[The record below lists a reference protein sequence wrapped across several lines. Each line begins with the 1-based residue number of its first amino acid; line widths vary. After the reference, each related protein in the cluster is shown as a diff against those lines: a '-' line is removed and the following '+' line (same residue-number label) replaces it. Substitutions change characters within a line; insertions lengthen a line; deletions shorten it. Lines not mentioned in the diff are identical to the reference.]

1 MQPRSSSRSRRPART
16 RRRRLLLGLA
26 LALSTAHPASACA
39 PQQQQPAA
47 QTPPAA
53 GQTQSP
59 PPPQSP
65 APQAQQSQPAEARN
79 SPTATVRE
87 FYRQLRERRF
97 REAFAMSIW
106 RPAVEG
112 LSAADFDE
120 LRPEFD
126 KMAEGVPEQF
136 EISGEQIS
144 GDQATVFMRTP
155 YDPPGKFE
163 EHPVI
168 RVGGAWIYGNKENQ
182 QAVNKE
188 GREFFFKAR
197 VERHHEEVVEV
208 LKRIAEAEA
217 MYANAHGGLHADLS
231 TLVQESRLSFREEM
245 KLAETLGYN
254 FRVTL
259 EGGGR
264 SFRVNAEP
272 VKYGRTGKL
281 SFSWHDGV
289 MQKKDTGGKP
299 YNPPAPKRKK

>member
-1 MQPRSSSRSRRPART
+1 MQPRFSSGRRART
-16 RRRRLLLGLA
+16 RLRLLLGFTLA
-26 LALSTAHPASACA
+26 LLTTHAAAACA
-39 PQQQQPAA
+39 QQPQPAPPPGQTQPSPQQTQPAPPAQPAA
-47 QTPPAA
+47 
-53 GQTQSP
+53 G
-59 PPPQSP
+59 
-65 APQAQQSQPAEARN
+65 RN
-79 SPTATVRE
+79 TPTATVRE
-87 FYRQLRERRF
+87 FYRLLRERRF
-97 REAFAMSIW
+97 RDAFAVSIW
-106 RPAVEG
+106 RPAVEN
-112 LSAADFDE
+112 LSAADFEE

-144 GDQATVFMRTP
+144 GEQATVFMRTP
-155 YDPPGKFE
+155 YDLPGKFE

-182 QAVNKE
+182 QAVNKD
-188 GREFFFKAR
+188 GRDFFFKAR
-197 VERHHEEVVEV
+197 IERHHEEVVEV

-217 MYANAHGGLHADLS
+217 MYANTHGGVHAELA

-259 EGGGR
+259 DGGAR
-264 SFRVNAEP
+264 SYRVNAEP

-281 SFSWHDGV
+281 SFSWQDGV

>member
-1 MQPRSSSRSRRPART
+1 MKFPRRSPRVAPARAA
-16 RRRRLLLGLA
+16 LLGLA
-26 LALSTAHPASACA
+26 LLAAPLAAGSACA
-39 PQQQQPAA
+39 GSVQQPPQQQQPAA
-47 QTPPAA
+47 GQSQPSRQPSAQT
-53 GQTQSP
+53 GQTQ
-59 PPPQSP
+59 
-65 APQAQQSQPAEARN
+65 AQPAEARDT
-79 SPTATVRE
+79 PTATVRE
-87 FYRQLRERRF
+87 FYRRLRERRF

-112 LSAADFDE
+112 LSAADFEE

-182 QAVNKE
+182 QAVNKD

-197 VERHHEEVVEV
+197 VERHHDEVVEV

-217 MYANAHGGLHADLS
+217 MYANTHGGAHAELS
-231 TLVQESRLSFREEM
+231 TLMQESRLSFREEM

-264 SFRVNAEP
+264 SYRVNAEP

-281 SFSWHDGV
+281 SFSWQDGV